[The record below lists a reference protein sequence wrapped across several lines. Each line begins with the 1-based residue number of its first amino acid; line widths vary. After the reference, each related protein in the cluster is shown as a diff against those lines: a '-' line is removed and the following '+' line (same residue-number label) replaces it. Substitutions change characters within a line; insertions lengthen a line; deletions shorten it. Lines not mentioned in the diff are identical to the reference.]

1 MAKKTGSRLRIIGGK
16 WRSRMLPIAD
26 VEGLRPTTDRVRE
39 TVFNW
44 LQPYLYGANVLD
56 VFAGSGV
63 LGFEALSREA
73 ASATLIEKNKLAIKN
88 LNENAKTL
96 GAQNISIIQ
105 TDALIWLT
113 SCTEQFDVIF
123 LDPPFNKGLLPD
135 CINLINDNNLVK
147 TNSWVYIESEG
158 NLSDL
163 PIPRHWHLFREKQA
177 GMVMLRLFK
186 VEAST

>member
-16 WRSRMLPIAD
+16 WRSRMLLIAD

-44 LQPYLYGANVLD
+44 LQPYLFGAKVLD

-63 LGFEALSREA
+63 LGFEAISREA
-73 ASATLIEKNKLAIKN
+73 ASATLLEKNKLAIKN

-96 GAQNISIIQ
+96 GAQNVTIIQ
-105 TDALIWLT
+105 TDALTWLT
-113 SCTEQFDVIF
+113 GCTEQFDLIF

-135 CINLINDNNLVK
+135 CIDLINNSNLVK
-147 TNSWVYIESEG
+147 IDGWVYIESEG

-163 PIPRHWHLFREKQA
+163 PIPRHWNLFREKQA
-177 GMVMLRLFK
+177 GIVMLRLFK
-186 VEAST
+186 IEAAN